1 MTTRSLSNDLRKRLI
16 DCVKKGMS
24 ARAAGRK
31 LDIAASTATRIVKDW
46 RDRGSYEPLKRG
58 GSMRPVLE
66 VEADFIER
74 RVGDHPD
81 WTEAELN
88 APLRQEREIEVHDTT
103 LGRFVRMRGW
113 HYTKN
118 GTRQRA
124 GS

>member
-1 MTTRSLSNDLRKRLI
+1 
-16 DCVKKGMS
+16 MS

-46 RDRGSYEPLKRG
+46 RDRGRDEPLKRG

-66 VEADFIER
+66 AETDFIER

-88 APLRQEREIEVHDTT
+88 AHLRQEREIEVHDTT